1 PGGPASRRRSQTSRM
16 ANCGWRID
24 CAIEYPM
31 PLFEYECRGCGS
43 RFEYLTRDGQSPAC
57 PGCKG
62 ADLQK
67 LMSVFAAQS
76 STPAKSF
83 SDRPLTASA
92 AAACGSC
99 GDSRGPGACSMN

>member
-1 PGGPASRRRSQTSRM
+1 M
-16 ANCGWRID
+16 A
-24 CAIEYPM
+24 AVEYPM
-31 PLFEYECRGCGS
+31 PLFEYECRGCGK

-57 PGCKG
+57 PSCKG

-83 SDRPLTASA
+83 SDRPMTALRGA
-92 AAACGSC
+92 AARAAPAGRALL
-99 GDSRGPGACSMN
+99 DEYWPYL